1 MKKNFTLVSLCIL
14 MGCTS
19 AEVDFSFPEPLK
31 EVVVAETEVNLLIGS
46 TLSLEQAL
54 QLARIHSP
62 ALAAAQFQINAKR
75 SLHSAVGQF
84 PNPQVTLG
92 NEKIGLSQP
101 VILGQDLQQQHNVGT
116 AQLSVLEAEFRN
128 VQLQVDAQLRG
139 AFSSL
144 LMLQRAAE
152 LQQQLI
158 ELSEN
163 AVHITQAQIAAGE
176 LTASAS
182 ATTTAAAALY
192 QAQAK
197 SVLRK
202 LETARSKLAMLMNVD
217 HHGFKVVGELDGILK
232 IPKLNELLDR
242 IESLPIIEKE
252 LSKVQVAKRQ
262 KGFAYAQSIPNFD
275 LELYYTSDEQIEAAV
290 LFELPFNGKRNA
302 RHKSAAQQQQAARST
317 LMLRTQ
323 EARIALQQMHADIER
338 ATDAYSQ
345 VHDVVLAN
353 QQQVFAIAN
362 ARFEAGDISKQQL
375 GAEQMALLHV
385 QLEELQAW
393 LQMMQSWQAIRS
405 LLSVD

>member
-192 QAQAK
+192 RAQAK